1 MSDTVAIN
9 TTTLAL
15 LKREAGINRRPL
27 ARHLL
32 GAAKFLGLGAL
43 VHAWLIGPE
52 FSTHSL
58 WSWGY
63 LLAWPVPLLFWLLSC
78 LLAFVGYAAALAL
91 ACGFL
96 WWAAMEIRDWRDRRD
111 DQRWQ

>member
-1 MSDTVAIN
+1 MSDTVTIN
-9 TTTLAL
+9 PATLAL

-27 ARHLL
+27 IRHLT

-43 VHAWLIGPE
+43 VHAWLLGPE
-52 FSTHSL
+52 FSAHSM

-63 LLAWPVPLLFWLLSC
+63 LLAWPVPLLFWVIGLFLTF
-78 LLAFVGYAAALAL
+78 LGYAAVLVV
-91 ACGFL
+91 ACGLL
-96 WWAAMEIRDWRDRRD
+96 WWAAMEVRDWRDRRD